1 MFDYLQKFNAL
12 PKDLRDKISSPAVM
26 DAISSLESKYGVD
39 LAMTVMRIMIKD
51 LQLASLPLHLS
62 SEFGLN
68 KEQAES
74 LSRDLK
80 ERVFLVVST
89 YLGLKPDSSSFNLS
103 DNLDAIIKEA
113 GINFSSRD
121 LNERFKKI
129 LHTYLRGVR
138 TKIDTRDSLAKG
150 VASGGLNFDALTID
164 KVFKACDQQLQKMLV
179 PAISKPPIS
188 SALEKL
194 IKADNASARPMIAR
208 EEDYDL
214 KKLAAAGHL
223 KPLDASH
230 EIEAPD
236 KVLDLPPTSKDVKE
250 TYNQP
255 ALSEKKEEEKTE
267 KQENEKAEKK
277 VVDQKDEQKEA
288 LKGQQGNKPEDIKSM
303 AQKPEGSSVGVAV
316 PGRRLASSPSS
327 LRPLSDP
334 HRPRVADIK
343 PMPKIMGPIEELQFL
358 DLTNFRRLG
367 ETPQEIIDKIFN
379 KIRLLEKT
387 SYEQMIAGVVAWR
400 KGIINRLYLKM
411 CQEAFVKG
419 ITLKELIAK
428 RKEEQREFL
437 SWEEVMALVNLNKKL
452 MF

>member
-26 DAISSLESKYGVD
+26 DAISALENKYGVD

-51 LQLASLPLHLS
+51 LQLVSLPLHLS

-68 KEQAES
+68 QEQAES

-103 DNLDAIIKEA
+103 DNLDAIIKDA

-121 LNERFKKI
+121 LSERFKKI

-150 VASGGLNFDALTID
+150 VASGGLNFDASTID
-164 KVFKACDQQLQKMLV
+164 RVFKACDQQLQKMPV

-188 SALEKL
+188 PALEKL
-194 IKADNASARPMIAR
+194 IKADNASSRPMIAR

-236 KVLDLPPTSKDVKE
+236 KVLDLPPASKDVKE
-250 TYNQP
+250 THNQS

-267 KQENEKAEKK
+267 KQEGEKEE
-277 VVDQKDEQKEA
+277 QQTMGQEGGLKDKQENQ
-288 LKGQQGNKPEDIKSM
+288 PEDKKPI

-367 ETPQEIIDKIFN
+367 DTPTDIVDKIFN

-428 RKEEQREFL
+428 RQEEKREFL
-437 SWEEVMALVNLNKKL
+437 SWEEVMALVSLNKKL